1 MNADISDPNVY
12 GRAVPHAEFARR
24 RQESPVSWVDEVSL
38 ERRSRQGT
46 ARTRGAGYWCVTTHA
61 LVVAVSRQPEVF
73 SSAAQ
78 GAFLS
83 DPKSREDLERN
94 RQLLINMDAPEHLVV
109 RRFVGGVFTNRL
121 VQGLRDSIARHV
133 HEIIERVQ
141 AAGEFDA
148 VRAVCAEL
156 PLLVLCD
163 LLGIVQADRSAI
175 LAWSNDIVGFDD
187 AEYGGGDADVYRRA
201 LGNAVAYAGDEIVAR
216 RRSPRD
222 DLLSQIT
229 HCEIDGRRLT
239 DAELRFLWIL
249 LVIGGNESTR
259 HLLSGSLLALAE
271 WPQERDRLI
280 ADGRLMRTA
289 VDELL
294 RWVSPVMHFRRTASV
309 DTELGGQKIRA
320 GDKVVL
326 CYISAN
332 RDETVFA
339 EPQHLRLDRSPNP
352 HLAFGVG
359 PHFCLGAAL
368 ARLEAA
374 VLLDALRPHLLKWRI
389 DGPAQRMSSNFMN
402 GLKSLRI
409 RIES

>member
-1 MNADISDPNVY
+1 MSTDISDPSLY
-12 GRAVPHAEFARR
+12 GREVPHEEFARR
-24 RQESPVSWVDEVSL
+24 RQESPVSWIEEVSL
-38 ERRSRQGT
+38 EIRSRQGT
-46 ARTRGAGYWCVTTHA
+46 ARTRGGGYWCVATHA
-61 LVVAVSRQPEVF
+61 LVTAVSRQPAVF

-94 RQLLINMDAPEHLVV
+94 RQLLINMDAPEHTAV

-121 VQGLRDSIARHV
+121 VQGLRVSVDRHV
-133 HEIIERVQ
+133 HALIARVR

-148 VRAVCAEL
+148 VRALCAEL

-163 LLGIVQADRSAI
+163 LLGIAQGDRSAI

-201 LGNAVAYAGDEIVAR
+201 LGNAVAYAGDEIAAR
-216 RRSPRD
+216 RRAPRD
-222 DLLSQIT
+222 DLFSQIT

-259 HLLSGSLLALAE
+259 HLLSGALLALAE
-271 WPQERDRLI
+271 WPQQRDRLV
-280 ADGRLMRTA
+280 ADGQMVRTA

-309 DTELGGQKIRA
+309 DTELGGQRIRA

-339 EPQHLRLDRSPNP
+339 DAQQLRLDRSPNP

-374 VLLDALRPHLLKWRI
+374 VLLDALRPHLAKWRI
-389 DGPAQRMSSNFMN
+389 SGPVRRMSSNFMN
-402 GLKSLRI
+402 GLKSLPI
-409 RIES
+409 RIEA